1 MITTTTMIQLG
12 KVKGNKMVD
21 MQLNNDKLVARGIQ
35 MLMDQLN
42 LSESEAKKLLD
53 THKNVR
59 NALKNYT
66 NGNT

>member
-1 MITTTTMIQLG
+1 MITTTTMVQLG

-21 MQLNNDKLVARGIQ
+21 MQLNNDKLVARGVK

-42 LSESEAKKLLD
+42 ISKEEAQRLLD